1 MKNHNLSAPQ
11 LLWRTLSCL
20 LTLSMLP
27 LFACAPAAPATPPL
41 NESQAARFTLK
52 SSAFDTDVAYMVYLP
67 KGYTT
72 DEQYPVWYAMH
83 GYSSSE
89 KMWLFDAGIGDVADR
104 LIAEGKLAPMIMVFP
119 YSRYDDAKTIE
130 ADMADG
136 VRGPSRMEQFLCD
149 ELIPEID
156 KNYAT
161 CASADGRSIG
171 GFSMGGLFALQ
182 IGLHRPDQFSKIGAY
197 SPALTYSDF
206 GGDHFEQWLSLDV
219 KEAQS
224 LAGYAKR
231 LQLDGISVYLDCG
244 GSSDPFSAGA
254 ASLYD
259 ALQSRGISAE
269 FHPHA
274 GGHMLQEELLEE
286 YLLFYNA
293 TKS

>member
-11 LLWRTLSCL
+11 LLWRTLRCL
-20 LTLSMLP
+20 LAASMLP
-27 LFACAPAAPATPPL
+27 LFACAPANPASPPL
-41 NESQAARFTLK
+41 TESQTARFTLK
-52 SSAFDTDVAYMVYLP
+52 SDAFGTDVPYMVYLP

-72 DEQYPVWYAMH
+72 GEQYPVWYAMH
-83 GYSSSE
+83 GSSSSE
-89 KMWLFDAGIGDVADR
+89 KMWLFDANIGTVADG
-104 LIAEGKLAPMIMVFP
+104 LITAGKLAPMIIVFP

-149 ELIPEID
+149 ELIPAID

-161 CASADGRSIG
+161 RASADGRFIG

-182 IGLHRPDQFSKIGAY
+182 FGLHRPDLFSKIGAY

-206 GGDHFEQWLSLDV
+206 GGDHFEQWLSRDTN
-219 KEAQS
+219 EAQT
-224 LAGYAKR
+224 LAGYANR
-231 LQLDGISVYLDCG
+231 LHLDKISIYLDCG
-244 GSSDPFSAGA
+244 DSGDPFSAGA

-259 ALQSRGISAE
+259 ALQWRGITAE

-274 GGHMLQEELLEE
+274 GGHTLQKELLEG
-286 YLLFYNA
+286 YLLFYGA
-293 TKS
+293 TPS

>member
-1 MKNHNLSAPQ
+1 MKNHNLSVPQ

-20 LTLSMLP
+20 LALSILP

-41 NESQAARFTLK
+41 SESQTARFTLT
-52 SSAFDTDVAYMVYLP
+52 SDAFGTDVPYMVYLP

-89 KMWLFDAGIGDVADR
+89 KMWLFDAGIGDVADG

-119 YSRYDDAKTIE
+119 YSRYDDAKTIA

-149 ELIPEID
+149 ELIPAID
-156 KNYAT
+156 KTYAT
-161 CASADGRSIG
+161 CASADGRYIG

-182 IGLHRPDQFSKIGAY
+182 IGLHRPDLFSKIGAY

-231 LQLDGISVYLDCG
+231 LRLDGISVYLDCG
-244 GSSDPFSAGA
+244 DSGDPFSAGA
-254 ASLYD
+254 ASLNH
-259 ALQSRGISAE
+259 ALQSRGIAAE

-274 GGHMLQEELLEE
+274 GGHMLQKELLED
-286 YLLFYNA
+286 YLLFYAN
-293 TKS
+293 